1 MRMLLRF
8 DPFRDVDRL
17 MDDAFGRQPS
27 VMPMDAIRRGDHV
40 EIRLDLPGVDPDQID
55 LTVERNV
62 LTVRAARTPDR
73 RDGDEVIAGE
83 RRHGTFSRQLFLGD
97 TLDAS
102 GLEAG
107 YDHGV
112 LTLTLPV
119 AAAAKPR
126 KVQVSVGSD
135 HGQPSL
141 SEVTETTATE
151 GDRAA
156 S

>member
-1 MRMLLRF
+1 MLQTS
-8 DPFRDVDRL
+8 PH
-17 MDDAFGRQPS
+17 GR
-27 VMPMDAIRRGDHV
+27 I
-40 EIRLDLPGVDPDQID
+40 LPTAAPHFFSDQID

-73 RDGDEVIAGE
+73 SDGDEVIAGE

-102 GLEAG
+102 GLEA
-107 YDHGV
+107 
-112 LTLTLPV
+112 
-119 AAAAKPR
+119 
-126 KVQVSVGSD
+126 SSD